1 MDHKKNVY
9 RKTKGAKIML
19 THHVTKEVD
28 FLKVVRL
35 VFWSGVSKS
44 TKEESPKN
52 LPVSLKSKIASW
64 LIMM

>member
-1 MDHKKNVY
+1 
-9 RKTKGAKIML
+9 ML

-35 VFWSGVSKS
+35 VFWSGVTKS